1 MKETHFNTKPLYE
14 KMPMIIVK
22 MLTLGTLYTNCYIV
36 SCSETKEAL
45 IIDPGFEEKKD
56 AEKVLKEVK
65 QQDLHVKYIVNT
77 HGHPDHIGGN
87 RIIKEAT
94 NALILIHE
102 YDAPMLTDAARELPM
117 PFGLQMMSPPADKTL
132 HEGDLIRTGKT
143 TLRVLHTPGHSKGS
157 ISLLGNNIIFTGD
170 TLFAGSI
177 GRYDL
182 PGASYKEIMHSI
194 KRLATLPEHVKVY
207 PGHGPTTTI
216 GKEKNSNPFLQM
228 SV

>member
-1 MKETHFNTKPLYE
+1 M
-14 KMPMIIVK
+14 IVK

-36 SCSETKEAL
+36 SCIETKEAL

-65 QQDLHVKYIVNT
+65 QQELHIKYVVNT

-94 NALILIHE
+94 NALLLIHE
-102 YDAPMLTDAARELPM
+102 YDAPMLTGPTENLSMLLRLHA
-117 PFGLQMMSPPADKTL
+117 MSPPADKTL
-132 HEGDLIRTGKT
+132 HEGDIIRFGKT
-143 TLRVLHTPGHSKGS
+143 TLKVLHTPGHSKGS
-157 ISLLGNNIIFTGD
+157 ISLLGDDVIFTGD

-182 PGASYKEIMHSI
+182 PSASYKEIIHSI

-207 PGHGPTTTI
+207 PGHGPTSTI

-228 SV
+228 SA

>member
-1 MKETHFNTKPLYE
+1 
-14 KMPMIIVK
+14 MIIVK
-22 MLTLGTLYTNCYIV
+22 MLTLGPLYTNCYIV
-36 SCSETKEAL
+36 TCSETKEAL

-65 QQDLHVKYIVNT
+65 QQGLHVKYIVNT

-102 YDAPMLTDAARELPM
+102 YDAPMLTDVARELPM
-117 PFGLQMMSPPADKTL
+117 SFGLQMMSPPADKTI
-132 HEGDLIRTGKT
+132 HEGDLIQTGKT
-143 TLRVLHTPGHSKGS
+143 ALKVLHTPGHSKGS

>member
-1 MKETHFNTKPLYE
+1 
-14 KMPMIIVK
+14 MIIVK
-22 MLTLGTLYTNCYIV
+22 MFTLGQLYTNCYIV

-56 AEKVLKEVK
+56 AEKVLEEIK
-65 QQDLHVKYIVNT
+65 QQSLQVKYIVNT

-102 YDAPMLTDAARELPM
+102 YDAPMLTDAARELPRL
-117 PFGLQMMSPPADKTL
+117 FGLHMKSPPADKTL
-132 HEGDLIRTGKT
+132 HEGDHIQTGKT
-143 TLRVLHTPGHSKGS
+143 TLKVLHTPGHSKGS
-157 ISLLGNNIIFTGD
+157 ISLLGENVIFTGD

-194 KRLATLPEHVKVY
+194 KRLAKLPEHVKVY
-207 PGHGPTTTI
+207 PGHGPTSTI
-216 GKEKNSNPFLQM
+216 GKEKNSNPFLRM

>member
-1 MKETHFNTKPLYE
+1 M
-14 KMPMIIVK
+14 IVK

-36 SCSETKEAL
+36 SCIETKEAL

-65 QQDLHVKYIVNT
+65 QQELHIKYVVNT

-94 NALILIHE
+94 NALLLIHE
-102 YDAPMLTDAARELPM
+102 YDAPMLTGPTENLSMLLRLHA
-117 PFGLQMMSPPADKTL
+117 MSPPADKTL
-132 HEGDLIRTGKT
+132 HEGDLIRFGKT
-143 TLRVLHTPGHSKGS
+143 TLKVLHTPGHSKGS
-157 ISLLGNNIIFTGD
+157 ISLLGDDVIFTGD

-182 PGASYKEIMHSI
+182 PSASYKEIIHSI

-207 PGHGPTTTI
+207 PGHGPTSTI

-228 SV
+228 NA

>member
-1 MKETHFNTKPLYE
+1 
-14 KMPMIIVK
+14 MIIVE

-36 SCSETKEAL
+36 SCAETKEAL

-56 AEKVLKEVK
+56 VAIVLREVK
-65 QQDLHVKYIVNT
+65 QQDLQVKYIVNT

-87 RIIKEAT
+87 RAIKEAT
-94 NALILIHE
+94 NALILIHK
-102 YDAPMLTDAARELPM
+102 YDAPMLTDPTGGLPKL
-117 PFGLQMMSPPADKTL
+117 FGLHMTSPPADKTL
-132 HEGDLIRTGKT
+132 HEGDVIQTGKT
-143 TLRVLHTPGHSKGS
+143 TLRVIHTPGHSKGS
-157 ISLLGNNIIFTGD
+157 ISLLSDDVVFTGD

-207 PGHGPTTTI
+207 PGHGPTSTI

>member
-1 MKETHFNTKPLYE
+1 
-14 KMPMIIVK
+14 MIIVK
-22 MLTLGTLYTNCYIV
+22 MLTLGPLYTNCYIV
-36 SCSETKEAL
+36 TCSETKEAL

-65 QQDLHVKYIVNT
+65 QQGLHVKYIVNT

-102 YDAPMLTDAARELPM
+102 YDAPMLTDVARELPM
-117 PFGLQMMSPPADKTL
+117 SFGLQMMSPPADKTI
-132 HEGDLIRTGKT
+132 HEGDLIQAGKT

-182 PGASYKEIMHSI
+182 PGASYKEIIHSI
-194 KRLATLPEHVKVY
+194 KRLATLPEHVKAY

-228 SV
+228 SI